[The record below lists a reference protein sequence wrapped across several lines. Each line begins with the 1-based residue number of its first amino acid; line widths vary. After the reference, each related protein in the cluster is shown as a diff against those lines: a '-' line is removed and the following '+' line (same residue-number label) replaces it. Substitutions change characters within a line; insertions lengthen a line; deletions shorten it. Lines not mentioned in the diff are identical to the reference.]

1 MSETENIDKEYL
13 EPTFINCINGIDN
26 DSLKNLCNLY
36 LSTYKTQNNYE
47 DMEKLNQE
55 CQSILDNELA
65 TEHFI
70 RQLKYLFNKGIYGRI
85 NKRHKADLIELGISA
100 EKMEIICEVEKKFFE
115 TNLEKNDEDDLKQ
128 ICNLK
133 DFDMMTEMPVV
144 LPRDGLPP
152 HPRRR
157 SLPAGGMRY
166 GNQGRTCCRGAVHYH
181 LAPPL
186 RIAEARQAQ
195 AASRRGFGEMHRLQI
210 LHAHRLPRD
219 FHEERKSRGGCHA
232 VRRLQC
238 LQPALPET
246 GILKHRKLRNC

>member
-36 LSTYKTQNNYE
+36 LSIYKTQNNYE

-65 TEHFI
+65 TENFI

-85 NKRHKADLIELGISA
+85 NKRHKADLIELGISP

-128 ICNLK
+128 ICTLK

-144 LPRDGLPP
+144 DTDYKAMIDEDKNVDFKKQKLIINLRLNKDGKDKREVIQVDKTKLIGLF
-152 HPRRR
+152 
-157 SLPAGGMRY
+157 SQM
-166 GNQGRTCCRGAVHYH
+166 
-181 LAPPL
+181 
-186 RIAEARQAQ
+186 EK
-195 AASRRGFGEMHRLQI
+195 LQ
-210 LHAHRLPRD
+210 
-219 FHEERKSRGGCHA
+219 EE
-232 VRRLQC
+232 LD
-238 LQPALPET
+238 
-246 GILKHRKLRNC
+246 KLS

>member
-100 EKMEIICEVEKKFFE
+100 EKIEIICEAEKKFFE

-128 ICNLK
+128 ICTLK

-144 LPRDGLPP
+144 DTDYKAMIDEDKNVDFKKQKLIINLRLNKDGKDKREVIQVDKTKLIGLF
-152 HPRRR
+152 
-157 SLPAGGMRY
+157 SQM
-166 GNQGRTCCRGAVHYH
+166 
-181 LAPPL
+181 
-186 RIAEARQAQ
+186 EK
-195 AASRRGFGEMHRLQI
+195 LQ
-210 LHAHRLPRD
+210 
-219 FHEERKSRGGCHA
+219 EE
-232 VRRLQC
+232 LD
-238 LQPALPET
+238 
-246 GILKHRKLRNC
+246 KLS